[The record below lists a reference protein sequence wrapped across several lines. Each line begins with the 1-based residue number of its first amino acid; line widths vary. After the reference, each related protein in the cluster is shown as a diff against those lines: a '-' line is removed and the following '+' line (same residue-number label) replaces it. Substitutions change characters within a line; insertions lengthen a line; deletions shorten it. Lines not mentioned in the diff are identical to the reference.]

1 MSERLVLMRGITGRL
16 GRLEESQTRLMKSEE
31 GRGGHRDK
39 SMSPPRH
46 SSLFV
51 SALVRGTRMHIYNL
65 EGSIDA
71 PVFTTRRP
79 FDRQMP
85 FGHWQPY

>member
-16 GRLEESQTRLMKSEE
+16 GRLEESQTSLMKSDK
-31 GRGGHRDK
+31 GSGGNRDK
-39 SMSPPRH
+39 AMYPPRH
-46 SSLFV
+46 LSLFV
-51 SALVRGTRMHIYNL
+51 LALGRGTIMPIFNL

-71 PVFTTRRP
+71 PMFTTRRP